1 MLHRTQSS
9 SAGYFLVVTALL
21 INCLN
26 SASAN
31 NKAHH
36 VHRISPSTVHSRRGW
51 HNRRNLPFI
60 SSSAA
65 SSLIR
70 WEESVLSTRG
80 GSTVEEETTVSEVDK
95 ETTEEG
101 SPDDNITSDETAEET
116 EESQPRNLTFTAIT
130 PNDGSAEDPDGIPT
144 RWLDMKKGDRE
155 GAKEAFQTHLAWRE
169 EVNVD
174 TMLERPHPKF
184 DICKQMAPHYFAG
197 RDPHNNIIFVQR
209 PAHVDFELMRMNNS
223 TIDDLLL
230 HYVYVIQYCW
240 NMVEP
245 APDAVM
251 TNVLDMRGSSFRQMS
266 NSEYIEFG
274 KRFVSM
280 MSANYPGRSYKTLI
294 INAPTWIN
302 VLYKIFKPMLRESTR
317 QKIIILKAGE
327 EQDTALKFYL
337 GDSLPDDLLSTGD
350 SKKDKKDMGTRYYVP
365 VEEQE
370 QCAPG
375 PNSEVEFGMREFVSM
390 KCTRVCFTI
399 IQVCVCFLTFLFLPH
414 NTVQTTTRIT
424 QRDNVRGKCTLSS
437 SFANGLSGVN
447 S

>member
-1 MLHRTQSS
+1 MLTFAQSS
-9 SAGYFLVVTALL
+9 SVGCCLLVVTALL

-31 NKAHH
+31 KAHH
-36 VHRISPSTVHSRRGW
+36 VHRISPSTLHSRRGW
-51 HNRRNLPFI
+51 HNRRNFPFI
-60 SSSAA
+60 SSSAV
-65 SSLIR
+65 SSLLS

-95 ETTEEG
+95 EATGEG
-101 SPDDNITSDETAEET
+101 SPDDSITSDETAEET

-209 PAHVDFELMRMNNS
+209 PAHVDFELMRMNNA

-390 KCTRVCFTI
+390 KFTGMCFTI
-399 IQVCVCFLTFLFLPH
+399 HVCVCFLTFLSLTH
-414 NTVQTTTRIT
+414 NIQCKQQLALHNETM
-424 QRDNVRGKCTLSS
+424 LE
-437 SFANGLSGVN
+437 VN
-447 S
+447 AI

>member
-1 MLHRTQSS
+1 M
-9 SAGYFLVVTALL
+9 
-21 INCLN
+21 
-26 SASAN
+26 
-31 NKAHH
+31 
-36 VHRISPSTVHSRRGW
+36 
-51 HNRRNLPFI
+51 
-60 SSSAA
+60 
-65 SSLIR
+65 
-70 WEESVLSTRG
+70 LSTRG
-80 GSTVEEETTVSEVDK
+80 GSTVEEETIVSEVDK

-209 PAHVDFELMRMNNS
+209 PAHVDFELMRMNNA

-375 PNSEVEFGMREFVSM
+375 PNSEVEFAMREFVSLM
-390 KCTRVCFTI
+390 CTRVCLTISCMRVFPNLSLFTT
-399 IQVCVCFLTFLFLPH
+399 QYSANNNSH
-414 NTVQTTTRIT
+414 YTTR
-424 QRDNVRGKCTLSS
+424 QC
-437 SFANGLSGVN
+437 
-447 S
+447 

>member
-1 MLHRTQSS
+1 MLTFAQSS
-9 SAGYFLVVTALL
+9 SAGCYFLVVTALL

-26 SASAN
+26 LASA

-65 SSLIR
+65 SSLLS
-70 WEESVLSTRG
+70 WEESVLSIRG
-80 GSTVEEETTVSEVDK
+80 GSTVEEETIVSEVDK

-101 SPDDNITSDETAEET
+101 NPDDDITSDETAEET
-116 EESQPRNLTFTAIT
+116 EESQPRNLTFTAIS

-209 PAHVDFELMRMNNS
+209 PAHVDFELMRMNNA

-350 SKKDKKDMGTRYYVP
+350 SKKDKKDMGTRYYIP

-375 PNSEVEFGMREFVSM
+375 PNSEVEFGMREFVS
-390 KCTRVCFTI
+390 
-399 IQVCVCFLTFLFLPH
+399 
-414 NTVQTTTRIT
+414 
-424 QRDNVRGKCTLSS
+424 
-437 SFANGLSGVN
+437 
-447 S
+447 